1 MTYTANITFQ
11 GQLTIP
17 KALRDKYGIENQGRA
32 FITDVG
38 DGFMVKTYTDNNF
51 WALEGILK
59 NNSRVKRNKGKSLQ
73 QRIDEEGAAFEQ
85 TLATK
90 HD

>member
-17 KALRDKYGIENQGRA
+17 KALRDKYGIQNQARA
-32 FITDVG
+32 FITDLG
-38 DGFMVKTYTDNNF
+38 DGFLVKTYTDDSF

-59 NNSRVKRNKGKSLQ
+59 NNYRVKQNKGKSLQ
-73 QRIDEEGAAFEQ
+73 QRIDEESAAFEQ
-85 TLATK
+85 TLAKK

>member
-17 KALRDKYGIENQGRA
+17 KPLRDKYGIGDQARA
-32 FITDVG
+32 FITDT
-38 DGFMVKTYTDNNF
+38 DNGFMVRTYTDDDF

-59 NNSRVKRNKGKSLQ
+59 DNPRVKQNKGKSLQ
-73 QRIDEEGAAFEQ
+73 QRINEESAAFEQ

>member
-17 KALRDKYGIENQGRA
+17 KPLRDKYGIGNQARA
-32 FITDVG
+32 FITDTEG
-38 DGFMVKTYTDNNF
+38 GFMVKTYTDDDF

-59 NNSRVKRNKGKSLQ
+59 DNLQVKKNKRKSLQ
-73 QRIDEEGAAFEQ
+73 HRINEESIAFEKA
-85 TLATK
+85 LAK
-90 HD
+90 KI

>member
-11 GQLTIP
+11 GQFTIP
-17 KALRDKYGIENQGRA
+17 KALRDKYGIQNQARA
-32 FITDVG
+32 FITDLG
-38 DGFMVKTYTDNNF
+38 DGFMVKTYTDDNF

-59 NNSRVKRNKGKSLQ
+59 NNYRVKQNKGKSLQ
-73 QRIDEEGAAFEQ
+73 QRIDEESAAFEQ
-85 TLATK
+85 TLAKK

>member
-1 MTYTANITFQ
+1 MTCTANITFQ

-17 KALRDKYGIENQGRA
+17 KALRDKYGIENQARA

-38 DGFMVKTYTDNNF
+38 DGFMVRTYTDNNF
-51 WALEGILK
+51 WDLEGILK

-73 QRIDEEGAAFEQ
+73 QRIDEESAAFENA
-85 TLATK
+85 LAHS